1 MIPPV
6 LAQPQVQTPPAVQVP
21 EAPARDLADLEID
34 FWARQFSE
42 HALFLSL
49 GIVADP
55 RLAKEAER
63 QQGLWEAFR
72 ASGLSGQA
80 QKDRVIELSTQLATL
95 KGDVL
100 ARMEGGEWLG
110 WLFPSFVRHILS
122 ELLWFTSRLEVKVAP
137 LTDCLLKNGPP
148 SPGAYG
154 MADVRTWLRLMAEH
168 AAFAAHLLDPV
179 EVKLIREART
189 LLGALQGLGGCGSTL
204 PTLVD
209 LSDRAGRQLDQ
220 YLVASGI
227 GTPKVKSVI
236 HPVLA
241 AHVVREG
248 RMFLEILAR
257 TRTQGA

>member
-1 MIPPV
+1 MIPPA
-6 LAQPQVQTPPAVQVP
+6 LAQPAAVPVQIVQPGPSAPALSD
-21 EAPARDLADLEID
+21 APARDELDLQIE
-34 FWARQFSE
+34 FWSRQFSE

-55 RLAKEAER
+55 RLAKEAAR

-72 ASGLSGQA
+72 ASGLSSGA
-80 QKDRVIELSTQLATL
+80 AKDRFIELSTQLATL

-100 ARMEGGEWLG
+100 ARLEGGEWLG

-122 ELLWFTSRLEVKVAP
+122 ELLWFTSRLEAKAP
-137 LTDCLLKNGPP
+137 P
-148 SPGAYG
+148 AYG
-154 MADVRTWLRLMAEH
+154 MPDVRSWLRLMAEH

-189 LLGALQGLGGCGSTL
+189 LLGALQGLGSCGSTL

-209 LSDRAGRQLDQ
+209 LSERAGRQLDQ

>member
-1 MIPPV
+1 MIPPA
-6 LAQPQVQTPPAVQVP
+6 LAQTVPPPPSVLP
-21 EAPARDLADLEID
+21 EAVPTRDETDIQID
-34 FWARQFSE
+34 FWSRQFSE

-55 RLAKEAER
+55 KLSKEALR

-72 ASGLSGQA
+72 ASGLSGSA
-80 QKDRVIELSTQLATL
+80 AKDRVIELASQLASL

-100 ARMEGGEWLG
+100 ARLEGGEWLG

-122 ELLWFTSRLEVKVAP
+122 ELLWFTSRLEAKAP
-137 LTDCLLKNGPP
+137 P
-148 SPGAYG
+148 AYG
-154 MADVRTWLRLMAEH
+154 MPDVRSWLRLMAEH

-189 LLGALQGLGGCGSTL
+189 LLGALQGLGGCASTL

-209 LSDRAGRQLDQ
+209 LSERAGRQLDQ

-257 TRTQGA
+257 TRSVGA

>member
-6 LAQPQVQTPPAVQVP
+6 LAQPAAAAPLPAAAAP
-21 EAPARDLADLEID
+21 SDAPARDEADLQID

-55 RLAKEAER
+55 GLSKEAER
-63 QQGLWEAFR
+63 QQGLWDAFR
-72 ASGLSGQA
+72 SSGLSGQA
-80 QKDRVIELSTQLATL
+80 AKDRVIELATKLATL

-100 ARMEGGEWLG
+100 ARLEGGEWLG

-122 ELLWFTSRLEVKVAP
+122 ELLWFTSRLEAKAAP
-137 LTDCLLKNGPP
+137 
-148 SPGAYG
+148 AYG
-154 MADVRTWLRLMAEH
+154 QEDVRSWLRLMAEH

-257 TRTQGA
+257 TRTLPEAR